1 PPPLCVALAPSIGL
15 HGRREMAAAL
25 APSAFG
31 RHVPLVRSAGP
42 EGARSPGTPD
52 GVKVPGSSGPAADM
66 PAEDRHAPPTT
77 GVDVPDYTRVPATR
91 PGAPLQRDD

>member
-1 PPPLCVALAPSIGL
+1 
-15 HGRREMAAAL
+15 MAAAL

-52 GVKVPGSSGPAADM
+52 GVKVPGSSWPAADI
-66 PAEDRHAPPTT
+66 PAEDRHALQTT
-77 GVDVPDYTRVPATR
+77 GVEVADYTGVSATR
-91 PGAPLQRDD
+91 RGSPLQGAER